1 MGKRGFNH
9 GGSTR
14 KAGKLE
20 RARFSDVFRLGR
32 RQQPRT
38 EAELRTMADL
48 IVRAQA
54 YYDAQAWDETEPL
67 VRDLLTY
74 EEFRQPMAYDSLGA
88 VLERQGKIQEAIQ
101 AFRKALEI
109 DPTYAEAR
117 SRLIMIVDALPST
130 TAERAQKERDLWWQ
144 YHGADNYKRRT
155 GHANHNRDPERPLR
169 VGYVSGDYQFHSAA
183 TVFERVLLQ
192 HSEGVIPYFYSTTP
206 HDKHDHKTVDYQS
219 RGGWRDLRMDEGF
232 LPDGRRKP
240 GKLWP
245 DAVIWDRIRDD
256 QIDILVDL
264 SGYTAC
270 NSLPVFCFKPAP
282 IQITGWGYAT
292 GVGWKAMDYLMTD
305 RVVVP
310 EDRQHEH
317 VERMLY
323 MPCVINYEPM
333 SGFPVQPNTLP
344 CLSERPTFGVFQR
357 SLKLNA
363 DEFEV
368 WRRILE
374 RLPESRLLFKS
385 HYPKSLVEWI
395 LPHFGAQAPQVEFQF
410 ATSSLA
416 HKQAYSQV
424 DLSLDCWPQTGG
436 VSSCDSLW
444 MGVPMVTLIGDRII
458 QRTSASLLTILG
470 LTDFIVETK
479 EQYIDTAVT
488 WVTTRKQELAN
499 IRTRLRDQCDASPIR
514 QGYLEATE
522 TAYRDVWRE
531 WCAHPSLELFQR
543 WAKEQAS

>member
-9 GGSTR
+9 GGATR
-14 KAGKLE
+14 KAAKRE
-20 RARFSDVFRLGR
+20 RMRMPDIFRTQAPRSDAEM
-32 RQQPRT
+32 RT
-38 EAELRTMADL
+38 IADL
-48 IVRAQA
+48 IVRSQA

-67 VRDLLTY
+67 VRELLTY
-74 EEFRQPMAYDSLGA
+74 KEFQQPLAYDALGA
-88 VLERQGKIQEAIQ
+88 VLEWQGKIQEAIR
-101 AFRKALEI
+101 AWRRALEI
-109 DPTYAEAR
+109 DPAYVEAR
-117 SRLIMIVDALPST
+117 SRLIMVMDALPET
-130 TAERAQKERDLWWQ
+130 TAAAAQKERDLWWQ
-144 YHGADNYKRRT
+144 HYGAANYKRRRP
-155 GHANHNRDPERPLR
+155 HLNNRDPERPLR
-169 VGYVSGDYQFHSAA
+169 VGYMSGDYHFHSAA
-183 TVFERVLLQ
+183 SVFERVLLK
-192 HSEGVIPYFYSTTP
+192 HSEGFIPYFYSTTP
-206 HDKHDHKTVDYQS
+206 HDKHDHKTVQYQQW
-219 RGGWRDLRMDEGF
+219 GGWRDLRSPGSKEGV
-232 LPDGRRKP
+232 
-240 GKLWP
+240 LWP
-245 DAVIWDRIRDD
+245 DTLVWDKIRDD

-264 SGYTAC
+264 SGYTSC

-333 SGFPVQPNTLP
+333 DGFPVQPNALP
-344 CLSERPTFGVFQR
+344 CLTERPTFGVFQR

-363 DEFEV
+363 DEFDV

-374 RLPESRLLFKS
+374 RLPESRLILKS
-385 HYPKSLVEWI
+385 HYPQSLVDWVI
-395 LPHFGAQAPQVEFQF
+395 SHFGAQASQVEFQF

-416 HKQAYSQV
+416 HKQAYAQV

-470 LTDFIVETK
+470 LTDFITETK
-479 EQYIDTAVT
+479 EQYIDTAVE
-488 WVTTRKQELAN
+488 WVTTRKHELAV
-499 IRTRLRDQCDASPIR
+499 IRARLRDQCDASPIR
-514 QGYLEATE
+514 QGYLQATE
-522 TAYRDVWRE
+522 AAYRQAWRD
-531 WCAHPSLELFQR
+531 WCAKPLSLADAQYRL
-543 WAKEQAS
+543 EQAS

>member
-9 GGSTR
+9 GGASR
-14 KAGKLE
+14 KSAKME
-20 RARFSDVFRLGR
+20 RMRMPDIFRMRKPRSDAEM
-32 RQQPRT
+32 RT
-38 EAELRTMADL
+38 IADL
-48 IVRAQA
+48 IVKAQA
-54 YYDAQAWDETEPL
+54 YYDAQAWDEAEPL
-67 VRDLLTY
+67 VRDLLAY
-74 EEFRQPMAYDSLGA
+74 PEFQQPLAYDALGA
-88 VLERQGKIQEAIQ
+88 VLERQGKIPEAIR
-101 AFRKALEI
+101 AFRRVLEI
-109 DPTYAEAR
+109 DPAYADAR
-117 SRLIMIVDALPST
+117 SRLIMILDALPET
-130 TAERAQKERDLWWQ
+130 TAEAAQRERDLWWQ
-144 YHGADNYKRRT
+144 HHGAAHYKQRKP
-155 GHANHNRDPERPLR
+155 HLNNRDPERPLR
-169 VGYVSGDYQFHSAA
+169 VGYMSGDYQFHSAA
-183 TVFERVLLQ
+183 TVFERVLLK
-192 HSEGVIPYFYSTTP
+192 HSDGFIPYFYSTTP
-206 HDKHDHKTVDYQS
+206 HDKHDHKTVEYQS
-219 RGGWRDLRMDEGF
+219 RGGWRDLRGA
-232 LPDGRRKP
+232 GNAQ
-240 GKLWP
+240 GTAWP
-245 DAVIWDRIRDD
+245 DALVWDKIRDD

-264 SGYTAC
+264 SGYTSC

-374 RLPESRLLFKS
+374 RLPESRLILKS
-385 HYPKSLVEWI
+385 HYPQTLVAWVKS
-395 LPHFGAQAPQVEFQF
+395 HFGAQAHQVEFQF
-410 ATSSLA
+410 ATSALA
-416 HKQAYSQV
+416 HKQAYAQV

-470 LTDFIVETK
+470 LTDFITETK
-479 EQYIDTAVT
+479 EQYIDTAVE
-488 WVTTRKQELAN
+488 WVTTRKHELAA

-522 TAYRDVWRE
+522 AAYRQAWRD
-531 WCAHPSLELFQR
+531 WCAQPMTLADAR
-543 WAKEQAS
+543 YRMEQAS